1 MKKLISYTLIALCAT
16 IAISFAASDNNKD
29 AIISKEKAAWQ
40 AFKDKKQDDFKK
52 LVSADLVAVYSNG
65 ILTLRKELEA
75 LAKTEMQSFELS
87 DRNVG
92 FPDPGTALISCR
104 AQVQ

>member
-65 ILTLRKELEA
+65 ILTLQKELDA
-75 LAKTEMQSFELS
+75 MAKTEMKSIDYS
-87 DRNVG
+87 DFNFV
-92 FPDPGTALISCR
+92 FPLHNTDYIS
-104 AQVQ
+104 